1 LARDREIGDKD
12 AVSGAANDAM
22 RQPISRLLPGVPRL
36 HYLEWNP
43 TAPRTLLLLH
53 GNSANAW
60 WWRLTA
66 DALKDANLRLLA
78 LDLRGH
84 GDSQW
89 VRPPA
94 YAPMDYA
101 DDLVRLIEGGRA
113 EGAIAVGHSMG
124 GIAVLA
130 FASRYY
136 GLVRAAAAIDVAIT
150 SGPRRRH
157 YLRRLRAIPT
167 VSYSDLAT
175 AKARFRLMP
184 NEGEIAPELLSDIAE
199 HSIQRTT
206 EGGYTMKFDRESFLG
221 SDGLDVAGA
230 IASVRVPLLLVRGEH
245 SRIMTA
251 EAASNACRTNPLVE
265 LVSIAN
271 AHHHIPLQA
280 PESLARVIEQ
290 FVATHT

>member
-1 LARDREIGDKD
+1 MNE
-12 AVSGAANDAM
+12 
-22 RQPISRLLPGVPRL
+22 PISRFLPGVPGL

-43 TAPRTLLLLH
+43 TAHRTLLLLH
-53 GNSANAW
+53 GNCANAW
-60 WWRLTA
+60 WWRPMA
-66 DALKDANLRLLA
+66 EALAVANLRLLA

-84 GDSQW
+84 GNSQW

-94 YAPMDYA
+94 YAPTDYA
-101 DDLVRLIEGGRA
+101 DDVVRLIEGARA

-130 FASRYY
+130 LASRYP
-136 GLVRAAAAIDVAIT
+136 GLVRAVAVIDIAIT

-157 YLRRLRAIPT
+157 YLRRLRALPT
-167 VSYSDLAT
+167 VSYPDLAT

-184 NEGEIAPELLSDIAE
+184 NEGGVASELLSEIAE

-221 SDGLDVAGA
+221 SDGLDVAAA
-230 IASVRVPLLLVRGEH
+230 IASVGVPLLLVRGEQ

-251 EAASNACRTNPLVE
+251 EAASDACRANPLVE
-265 LVSIAN
+265 LATIPN

-280 PESLARVIEQ
+280 PGSLARVIEQ
-290 FVATHT
+290 FVAAHT